1 MSDWHVFSTDRYLQ
15 CPELATK
22 VQDLI
27 SVAYP
32 VELGIR
38 LRALVYPVQKL
49 YDDEFVIEPDA
60 RAALEEFV
68 VSCEPFSPF

>member
-1 MSDWHVFSTDRYLQ
+1 M
-15 CPELATK
+15 
-22 VQDLI
+22 I

-68 VSCEPFSPF
+68 VSCDLLSAFSCEYGLCIQVFREGE

>member
-1 MSDWHVFSTDRYLQ
+1 M
-15 CPELATK
+15 

-68 VSCEPFSPF
+68 VSCEPFSPV